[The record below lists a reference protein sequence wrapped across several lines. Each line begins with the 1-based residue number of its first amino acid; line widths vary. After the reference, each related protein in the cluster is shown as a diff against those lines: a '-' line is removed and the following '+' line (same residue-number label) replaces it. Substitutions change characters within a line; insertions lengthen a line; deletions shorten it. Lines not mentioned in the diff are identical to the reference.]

1 MRAVY
6 AEEPYKIG
14 IRDIPVPEIGED
26 EVLVKVAYTGICGSD
41 LHAFHGKHAFRK
53 PPVMLGHEVS
63 GTICKMGS
71 AVKGLTLGQPVAV
84 MPQTNCGKCRAC
96 LSGKEHLCEH
106 RIMPSTPGWHGLG
119 TFADYVVAPAKVICP
134 LGDVPLKLGALTEPL
149 SVATHLMS
157 RVPAGHD
164 ENLVIVGAGTIGL
177 LLLAIATAYGFKNI
191 LITDI
196 LDENLELA
204 RKLGAAKTV
213 NVLKTD
219 GVSAVKEH
227 FGELGCETVLVA
239 AGGPDIL
246 EQAMDMCR
254 PGGTIMFVAMITEPS
269 TFVSYPIV
277 FKELNILGS
286 FNYTMADFDT
296 SVEFLRTRGEEISG
310 IITHVMPLDDAA
322 AAFKILNEKSEFAIK
337 ILMKA

>member
-1 MRAVY
+1 M
-6 AEEPYKIG
+6 
-14 IRDIPVPEIGED
+14 
-26 EVLVKVAYTGICGSD
+26 
-41 LHAFHGKHAFRK
+41 
-53 PPVMLGHEVS
+53 
-63 GTICKMGS
+63 
-71 AVKGLTLGQPVAV
+71 
-84 MPQTNCGKCRAC
+84 
-96 LSGKEHLCEH
+96 
-106 RIMPSTPGWHGLG
+106 
-119 TFADYVVAPAKVICP
+119 
-134 LGDVPLKLGALTEPL
+134 
-149 SVATHLMS
+149 
-157 RVPAGHD
+157 
-164 ENLVIVGAGTIGL
+164 
-177 LLLAIATAYGFKNI
+177 
-191 LITDI
+191 
-196 LDENLELA
+196 
-204 RKLGAAKTV
+204 
-213 NVLKTD
+213 
-219 GVSAVKEH
+219 KEH
-227 FGELGCETVLVA
+227 FGELGCEPVIVA